1 MTPQFIFQPFQL
13 ELQVSEDEAEYE
25 DRVVMT
31 DEEGRTRHVSIL
43 DPLLPMFHTSN
54 FHTSSTVPGF
64 FLTKLLYFF
73 HLQQSVGD
81 VQRRQRLQE
90 EDITIG
96 KNNYITLHYN
106 YIIIYIS
113 DIYR

>member
-43 DPLLPMFHTSN
+43 DPLLPIFHILSSGFLYTFILHMFSY
-54 FHTSSTVPGF
+54 S
-64 FLTKLLYFF
+64 Y
-73 HLQQSVGD
+73 D
-81 VQRRQRLQE
+81 
-90 EDITIG
+90 
-96 KNNYITLHYN
+96 
-106 YIIIYIS
+106 
-113 DIYR
+113 